1 MDRMELEH
9 EDEVERLRSLM
20 QSFFRDFGLLAANE
34 TPCGHPIPVS
44 YAHALMVLL
53 ERRRE
58 RAPTSQA
65 NLGEALGI
73 DKSNIA
79 RLCRRME
86 DAGHA
91 TQTRDPADGRGR
103 LVELTDAGV
112 TIARQIERASRARFR
127 KIMTLIAPRRRSAV
141 LESLANLNEAVTALR
156 GTKDES

>member
-1 MDRMELEH
+1 
-9 EDEVERLRSLM
+9 
-20 QSFFRDFGLLAANE
+20 
-34 TPCGHPIPVS
+34 
-44 YAHALMVLL
+44 MVLL
-53 ERRRE
+53 EHRRE

-91 TQTRDPADGRGR
+91 TQARDPADGRGR

-112 TIARQIERASRARFR
+112 TIARQIERASQARFR
-127 KIMTLIAPRRRSAV
+127 KLLTLIAPRRRSAV
-141 LESLANLNEAVTALR
+141 LESLANLNEAVAALR
-156 GTKDES
+156 GAKDES